1 MTKIIID
8 LLIYIPM
15 IALIIVVLLL
25 LQKVQEYRDEVEYL
39 KSVCE
44 QAVEVSTKAED
55 EAKEAKKLIRYH
67 IDHNYKIA
75 QKSFYQGRALGRK
88 EKKDGSNSI

>member
-1 MTKIIID
+1 MTEIIID
-8 LLIYIPM
+8 LLIYIPL

-44 QAVEVSTKAED
+44 QAVQVSEQTE
-55 EAKEAKKLIRYH
+55 KKLDEH
-67 IDHNYKIA
+67 IS
-75 QKSFYQGRALGRK
+75 KSKNSHKRAFIIGY
-88 EKKDGSNSI
+88 EKGKKNV

>member
-1 MTKIIID
+1 MEVIID

-15 IALIIVVLLL
+15 ITLIIVVLLL

-44 QAVEVSTKAED
+44 QAVQVSEQTE
-55 EAKEAKKLIRYH
+55 KKLNEH
-67 IDHNYKIA
+67 IS
-75 QKSFYQGRALGRK
+75 KSKQNNKRSFMIGYEKGRK
-88 EKKDGSNSI
+88 KK

>member
-1 MTKIIID
+1 MEVIID

-25 LQKVQEYRDEVEYL
+25 LQKVQEFRDEVKYL

-44 QAVEVSTKAED
+44 QAVQITAQTE
-55 EAKEAKKLIRYH
+55 KKLNEH
-67 IDHNYKIA
+67 IS
-75 QKSFYQGRALGRK
+75 KSKHSHKQAFIIGY
-88 EKKDGSNSI
+88 EKGKRNNDRTM